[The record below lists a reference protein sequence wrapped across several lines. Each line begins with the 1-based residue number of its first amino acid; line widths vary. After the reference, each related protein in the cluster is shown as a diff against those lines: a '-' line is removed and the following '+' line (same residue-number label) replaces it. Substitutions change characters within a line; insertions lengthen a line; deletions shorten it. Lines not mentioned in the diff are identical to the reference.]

1 MSTKLG
7 LGPVSVSELAS
18 MIGCTPVCYGCDA
31 SIRVSGVS
39 IDSRTTEA
47 GDLYVAIKGE
57 RFDGADFSA
66 SAVLSGAVCVLSN
79 RLPAQAEELG
89 RPFVYL
95 YSEDPQRAL
104 GDLASAYRTKRAL
117 RIVAVTGSVGKTTT
131 KEMIASVLSRRF
143 RIGKTEGNLNTDIGL
158 SLTVLGFSPE
168 IEVGVLE
175 MGMSNFGEI
184 ERLSMIARPDF
195 GVITNIGTSHIEFLG
210 SREGIAKAKSEITA
224 GMGDDGVL
232 VLCGDEPLLRPLA
245 EKKNH
250 TVFVSVYTENGE
262 FRAAN
267 IRYRE
272 GQTYFD
278 LIRGEHVVP
287 DLMIPELGIHHVY
300 AALYAAAI
308 GHRFGISDEELRAGV
323 AAFRNA
329 AMRQSIYD
337 IAGITVIDAS
347 YNASPESMRASL
359 SVLCELAQEKNAR
372 KFALLGDMRELG
384 AETRSEHEKLG
395 REVAK
400 LKLDGLVTFG
410 IASVCT
416 AETAKQSGM
425 PPERVISEMNLSDP
439 SACAEKLLSL
449 LRRGD
454 ILLVKASRAVA
465 AEKII
470 GYLKEHGERIS

>member
-1 MSTKLG
+1 MSVKLG
-7 LGPVSVSELAS
+7 MGPVSAAELAA
-18 MIGCTPVCYGCDA
+18 MIGCTPVCYGCDT
-31 SIRVSGVS
+31 SILISGVS
-39 IDSRTTEA
+39 TDSRKTES

-66 SAVLSGAVCVLSN
+66 SAVLAGAVCVLSD
-79 RLPAQAEELG
+79 RLPAQAEDLG
-89 RPFVYL
+89 HPFVFL
-95 YSEDPQRAL
+95 RCDDPQRAL
-104 GDLASAYRTKRAL
+104 GDLAYAYRTKRPL

-143 RIGKTEGNLNTDIGL
+143 RVGKTEGNLNTDIGL
-158 SLTVLGFSPE
+158 SLTMLGFGPE
-168 IEVGVLE
+168 TEVGVLE

-224 GMGDDGVL
+224 GMKDDGVL
-232 VLCGDEPLLRPLA
+232 VLCGDEPLLRQLA
-245 EKKNH
+245 GKKN

-262 FRAAN
+262 YRADH
-267 IRYRE
+267 IRYESGR
-272 GQTYFD
+272 TYFD
-278 LIRGEHVVP
+278 LVCGERTLC

-300 AALYAAAI
+300 AALFAAAI
-308 GHRFGISDEELRAGV
+308 GHRFGISDDELREGLAC
-323 AAFRNA
+323 FRNA
-329 AMRQSIYD
+329 AMRQSIYE
-337 IAGITVIDAS
+337 ISGVTVIDAS

-359 SVLCELAQEKNAR
+359 SVLCELAREKNAR

-384 AETRSEHEKLG
+384 SETRTAHEKLG

-400 LKLDGLVTFG
+400 LGLDGLVTFG
-410 IASVCT
+410 IAAVCT
-416 AETAKQSGM
+416 AESAKQNGM
-425 PPERVISEMNLSDP
+425 PSDRVISEINLSAPD
-439 SACAEKLLSL
+439 SCAEKLLGL

-454 ILLVKASRAVA
+454 VLLVKASRAVA

-470 GYLKEHGERIS
+470 GYLKEHGDQIS